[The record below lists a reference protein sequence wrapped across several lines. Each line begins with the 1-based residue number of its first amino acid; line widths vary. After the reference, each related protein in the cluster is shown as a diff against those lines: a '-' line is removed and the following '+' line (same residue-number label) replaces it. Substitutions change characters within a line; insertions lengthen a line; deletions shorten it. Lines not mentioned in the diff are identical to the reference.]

1 MEETKL
7 TSIRLRADVLQKI
20 DQIVKDHQY
29 WKRSEV
35 INTLLLAVVCNF
47 NERQI
52 YDMLRRWDWKQNVV
66 KAEFEIT
73 KELKAPKDR
82 SNG

>member
-7 TSIRLRADVLQKI
+7 TSIRLRKDVLEKI
-20 DQIVKDHQY
+20 EKISADHRY

-35 INTLLLAVVCNF
+35 INNLLLAVVSNF
-47 NERQI
+47 NDRQI

-66 KAEFEIT
+66 KTEFEIT
-73 KELKAPKDR
+73 KELKAPNDR
-82 SNG
+82 

>member
-1 MEETKL
+1 MEERKL
-7 TSIRLRADVLQKI
+7 TSIRIPVDVLQKI
-20 DQIVKDHQY
+20 DKIVAYHHY

-35 INTLLLAVVCNF
+35 INGLLLAVVSNF
-47 NERQI
+47 NDEQI
-52 YDMLRRWDWKQNVV
+52 YNMVRRWNWQQNVV

-73 KELKAPKDR
+73 KELKTPKNH

>member
-1 MEETKL
+1 MERTKL
-7 TSIRLRADVLQKI
+7 TSIRLRNEVLDKI
-20 DQIVKDHQY
+20 DEITAKHNY

-35 INTLLLAVVCNF
+35 INTLLDAVMSNF
-47 NERQI
+47 NDRQI
-52 YDMLRRWDWKQNVV
+52 YDMLRRWDWRLNVV

-73 KELKAPKDR
+73 KELKTPRDR

>member
-1 MEETKL
+1 MAETKL
-7 TSIRLRADVLQKI
+7 TSIRFRTDVLEKI
-20 DQIVKDHQY
+20 DKIAENHPY
-29 WKRSEV
+29 WKRSECV
-35 INTLLLAVVCNF
+35 NNLLLAVVSNF

-52 YDMLRRWDWKQNVV
+52 YDMLRCYNWRQNVV

-73 KELKAPKDR
+73 KELKTPRDR

>member
-7 TSIRLRADVLQKI
+7 TSIRIPTDVLQKI
-20 DQIVKDHQY
+20 EKITADHKY

-35 INTLLLAVVCNF
+35 INTLLAAVVYNF
-47 NERQI
+47 NDRQI
-52 YDMLRRWDWKQNVV
+52 YDMLRRWDWRQNVV

-73 KELKAPKDR
+73 KELKTPNNH